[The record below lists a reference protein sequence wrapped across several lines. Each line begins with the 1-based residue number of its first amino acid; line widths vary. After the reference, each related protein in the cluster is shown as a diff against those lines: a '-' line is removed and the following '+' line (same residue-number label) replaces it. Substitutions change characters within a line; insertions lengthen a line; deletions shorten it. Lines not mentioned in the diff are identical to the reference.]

1 LNGQPGNVHQILAFQ
16 GCKVFEL
23 YGFGDT
29 LARGA
34 WVTIKLSLV
43 SVAVGLS
50 LGILGAAAKLSR
62 FLFLRII
69 VDTFTTVVRG
79 LPELVWIL
87 FVYFGSSILLNS
99 LLHRLGFNTYIN
111 LNSFAAGVLALG
123 TMFGAYAT
131 DVFRIA
137 ILAVPKGQIEAGRAI
152 GMPGF
157 LVFRRIILP
166 QLWRFALPGLG
177 NLFLVILKTTSLVCV
192 IGLYELMGN
201 ARIAVGYTKKP
212 FTFYITVAFIYLGL
226 TLLAM
231 ALIELLERRATRG
244 VRKL

>member
-1 LNGQPGNVHQILAFQ
+1 
-16 GCKVFEL
+16 VFEL

-29 LARGA
+29 LAEGA
-34 WVTIKLSLV
+34 WVTIQLAFVSLM
-43 SVAVGLS
+43 AGLL

-62 FLFLRII
+62 LLFLRII

-87 FVYFGSSILLNS
+87 FVYFGSTVLINNLI
-99 LLHRLGFNTYIN
+99 RRFGVEAYID
-111 LNSFAAGVLALG
+111 LNSFAAGVLALS

-131 DVFRIA
+131 DVFRMA
-137 ILAVPKGQIEAGRAI
+137 ILAIPKGQIEAGRAI
-152 GMPGF
+152 GMPRF
-157 LVFRRIILP
+157 LMFRRIILP

-177 NLFLVILKTTSLVCV
+177 NLFLVVLKTTSLVCV

-212 FTFYITVAFIYLGL
+212 FTFYITVAFIYLVL

-231 ALIELLERRATRG
+231 ALIEFLERRATRG
-244 VRKL
+244 VRKM

>member
-1 LNGQPGNVHQILAFQ
+1 
-16 GCKVFEL
+16 VFEL

-29 LARGA
+29 LAKGA
-34 WVTIKLSLV
+34 WVTTKLSIV
-43 SVAVGLS
+43 SVVVGLC

-62 FLFLRII
+62 FSFLRII
-69 VDTFTTVVRG
+69 VDVFITTVRG

-87 FVYFGSSILLNS
+87 FVYFGSTVLINTLIRQFGLNI
-99 LLHRLGFNTYIN
+99 YIN
-111 LNSFAAGVLALG
+111 LDSFSAGVLALG
-123 TMFGAYAT
+123 TAFGAYAT

-137 ILAVPKGQIEAGRAI
+137 ILAIPKGQVEAGCAI
-152 GMPGF
+152 GMSGF
-157 LVFRRIILP
+157 LVFRRITLP

-177 NLFLVILKTTSLVCV
+177 NLFLVTLKTTSLVCV

-212 FTFYITVAFIYLGL
+212 FTFYITVAFIYLAL

-231 ALIELLERRATRG
+231 ALIELLERRASRG
-244 VRKL
+244 VKRL

>member
-1 LNGQPGNVHQILAFQ
+1 M
-16 GCKVFEL
+16 FEL

-29 LARGA
+29 LAEGA

-43 SVAVGLS
+43 SLSVGLC

-62 FLFLRII
+62 FLLLRIT
-69 VDTFTTVVRG
+69 VDAFTTVVRG

-87 FVYFGSSILLNS
+87 FVYFGSTVLINS
-99 LLHRLGFNTYIN
+99 LIHQLGFTIYIN

-123 TMFGAYAT
+123 TTFGAYAT
-131 DVFRIA
+131 DVFRMA
-137 ILAVPKGQIEAGRAI
+137 ILAIPKGQVEAGRAI
-152 GMPGF
+152 GMPRF
-157 LVFRRIILP
+157 LVFRRITLP

-177 NLFLVILKTTSLVCV
+177 NLFLVILKTTSLVSV

-212 FTFYITVAFIYLGL
+212 FTFYLTVAFIYLAL

>member
-1 LNGQPGNVHQILAFQ
+1 
-16 GCKVFEL
+16 VFEL

-29 LARGA
+29 LAEGA

-43 SVAVGLS
+43 SLSVGLC

-62 FLFLRII
+62 FLLLRIT
-69 VDTFTTVVRG
+69 VDAFTTVVRG

-87 FVYFGSSILLNS
+87 FVYFGSTVLINS
-99 LLHRLGFNTYIN
+99 LIHQLGFTIYIN

-123 TMFGAYAT
+123 TTFGAYAT
-131 DVFRIA
+131 DVFRMA
-137 ILAVPKGQIEAGRAI
+137 ILAIPKGQVEAGRAI
-152 GMPGF
+152 GMPRF
-157 LVFRRIILP
+157 LVFRRITLP

-177 NLFLVILKTTSLVCV
+177 NLFLVILKTTSLVSV

-212 FTFYITVAFIYLGL
+212 FTFYLTVAFIYLAL

>member
-1 LNGQPGNVHQILAFQ
+1 
-16 GCKVFEL
+16 VFEL

-29 LARGA
+29 LAEGA
-34 WVTIKLSLV
+34 WVTVKLSIV
-43 SVAVGLS
+43 SLGVGLF
-50 LGILGAAAKLSR
+50 LGILGAAAKLTR
-62 FLFLRII
+62 FYLARLC
-69 VDTFTTVVRG
+69 VDTFTTIVRG

-87 FVYFGSSILLNS
+87 FVYFGSSILINS
-99 LLHRLGFNTYIN
+99 LLRQIGFNIYIN
-111 LNSFAAGVLALG
+111 LNSFAAGVLALS

-131 DVFRIA
+131 DIFRIA
-137 ILAVPKGQIEAGRAI
+137 ILAIPKGQIEAGRAI
-152 GMPGF
+152 GMSGF

-177 NLFLVILKTTSLVCV
+177 NLFLVILKTTSLVSV

-212 FTFYITVAFIYLGL
+212 FTFYITVAFIYLVL
-226 TLLAM
+226 TLFAM
-231 ALIELLERRATRG
+231 GLIELLERRARRG